1 MSDKILI
8 VDDDASIRKLLEV
21 ALKSS
26 GFGSIVAKDA
36 SEAISRAA
44 LEAPALVLLDLGLP
58 DMDGKQFIQKF
69 REWSST
75 PIIVISARSNE
86 NEKIDAL
93 ELGCDDYITKPF
105 STGEL
110 LARIKAVLRRKGEQ
124 SLDPSQIISGNL
136 CLDIASHLIKL
147 DGKELKLTPKEF
159 ELLKKLMQ
167 NEGKVLTHAYLLKE
181 VWGIGYQNETH
192 YLRVFINQLRQ
203 KIEHDPIRP
212 QRIITETGIGYRFTK
227 LESKS

>member
-1 MSDKILI
+1 MSDKILV

-21 ALKSS
+21 ALKAS
-26 GFGSIVAKDA
+26 GYSCVVAKDA

-44 LEAPALVLLDLGLP
+44 LEAPALVLLDLSLP

-69 REWSST
+69 REWSNT
-75 PIIVISARSNE
+75 PVIVISARSNE

-93 ELGCDDYITKPF
+93 EFGCDDYITKPF

-110 LARIKAVLRRKGEQ
+110 LARIKAVLRRKGENI
-124 SLDPSQIISGNL
+124 LDSSEITSGNL
-136 CLDIASHLIKL
+136 CLDIASHVVKL
-147 DGKELKLTPKEF
+147 DGIELKLTPKEF
-159 ELLKKLMQ
+159 ELLKILMQ

-203 KIEHDPIRP
+203 KIENDPMRP
-212 QRIITETGIGYRFTK
+212 QRIMTDTGIGYRFTK
-227 LESKS
+227 SM

>member
-8 VDDDASIRKLLEV
+8 VDDDAAIRKLLEV
-21 ALKSS
+21 ALKAS
-26 GFGSIVAKDA
+26 GYSCILAKDGGD
-36 SEAISRAA
+36 AISRAA
-44 LEAPALVLLDLGLP
+44 LETPVLVLLDLGLP
-58 DMDGKQFIQKF
+58 DMDGKEFIKKF

-110 LARIKAVLRRKGEQ
+110 LARIKAILRRRGTE
-124 SLDPSQIISGNL
+124 IIESSELKCGNL
-136 CLDIASHLIKL
+136 SVDIASHTAILEN
-147 DGKELKLTPKEF
+147 KELKLTPKEF
-159 ELLKKLMQ
+159 DLLKVLMQ
-167 NEGKVLTHAYLLKE
+167 NEGKVLTHAWLLKE
-181 VWGIGYQNETH
+181 VWGVGYQSETH

-203 KIEHDPIRP
+203 KIEDDPMRP
-212 QRIITETGIGYRFTK
+212 QKIVTETGIGYRFVK
-227 LESKS
+227 DHSNL

>member
-1 MSDKILI
+1 MSDKVLI

-21 ALKSS
+21 ALKAS
-26 GFGSIVAKDA
+26 GYSCVVARDA

-58 DMDGKQFIQKF
+58 DMDGKQFIQKL
-69 REWSST
+69 REWSNT

-110 LARIKAVLRRKGEQ
+110 LARIKAVLRRKGEN
-124 SLDPSQIISGNL
+124 SLESSQIISGNL
-136 CLDIASHLIKL
+136 CLDIVSHVITLNDI
-147 DGKELKLTPKEF
+147 ELKLTPKEF
-159 ELLKKLMQ
+159 ELLKILMQ
-167 NEGKVLTHAYLLKE
+167 NEGKVLTHTYLLKE
-181 VWGIGYQNETH
+181 VWGIGYQNEIH
-192 YLRVFINQLRQ
+192 YLRVFINQL
-203 KIEHDPIRP
+203 
-212 QRIITETGIGYRFTK
+212 
-227 LESKS
+227 